1 MRTIMPFAS
10 SPLALQMSP
19 TQTTETHEHLP
30 TALNP
35 QELSR
40 SASPQQSNLSLLAS
54 ISLLSSRARTHQ
66 PTSSARL
73 TLPLAVKSRT
83 GQALPRKPCP

>member
-19 TQTTETHEHLP
+19 TQTTEAREHLP
-30 TALNP
+30 TSLNP

-54 ISLLSSRARTHQ
+54 TSIYPSTARFDF
-66 PTSSARL
+66 A
-73 TLPLAVKSRT
+73 A
-83 GQALPRKPCP
+83 GI

>member
-10 SPLALQMSP
+10 NPLHLQMSP
-19 TQTTETHEHLP
+19 TQTTEAREHIP

-40 SASPQQSNLSLLAS
+40 SASPQQSNLSLLVS
-54 ISLLSSRARTHQ
+54 ARTHSC
-66 PTSSARL
+66 P
-73 TLPLAVKSRT
+73 PLASHRVS
-83 GQALPRKPCP
+83 GI